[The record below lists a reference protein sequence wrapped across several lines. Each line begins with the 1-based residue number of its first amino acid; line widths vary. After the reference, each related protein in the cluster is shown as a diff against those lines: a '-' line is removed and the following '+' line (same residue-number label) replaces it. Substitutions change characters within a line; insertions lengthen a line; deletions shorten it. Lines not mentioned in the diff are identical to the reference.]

1 MEVLINVYSF
11 GGSFNKHLKTPS
23 EKKELI
29 DLLFKVNFG
38 TSMVRLHSKIVLVF
52 RSYKCDFCAPE

>member
-11 GGSFNKHLKTPS
+11 GGSFNKYLKTPS

-29 DLLFKVNFG
+29 DLLFKANFG
-38 TSMVRLHSKIVLVF
+38 TSMVKLHSKIVGF
-52 RSYKCDFCAPE
+52 SFI